1 MKNNKLIV
9 ILLLSIIILQNIGL
23 FISKQ
28 EKLKSTIRD
37 TEMYINGAAS
47 EINDLINL
55 NINDKSSSED
65 IERFNQIIS
74 FCKYDMFL
82 GDKSLDGY
90 RINVDSELNDFF
102 EYSSQHSTILDEI
115 SKDQEVEPL
124 EKEYLKSFEKE
135 LKAYS
140 LELKKLQDK
149 KFVSVKEVNN
159 ITSNFD
165 VTYKHDI
172 PQHFFYVEEYKDFI
186 NNTNLK

>member
-90 RINVDSELNDFF
+90 RINIDSELNDFF

-115 SKDQEVEPL
+115 SKDQELEPS

-165 VTYKHDI
+165 VTYKHES
-172 PQHFFYVEEYKDFI
+172 PQHLFYVEEYKDFI
-186 NNTNLK
+186 KNTNLK

>member
-90 RINVDSELNDFF
+90 RINVDSELNDFSNRL
-102 EYSSQHSTILDEI
+102 ESIASGSPLVANSTSDMA
-115 SKDQEVEPL
+115 DTTRV
-124 EKEYLKSFEKE
+124 Y
-135 LKAYS
+135 
-140 LELKKLQDK
+140 
-149 KFVSVKEVNN
+149 VN
-159 ITSNFD
+159 TSDGKWYYYN
-165 VTYKHDI
+165 V
-172 PQHFFYVEEYKDFI
+172 
-186 NNTNLK
+186 L